1 VPFWDGFPSSS
12 DEAGEIGKVLF
23 VTETGRVEN
32 GADDP
37 AVEGRDWPLGAGL
50 TGEDGR
56 VLALT
61 GEEGL
66 GSARERSPKTPTVGG
81 MRGGLPME
89 PSSGEGGNGRPPVKL
104 LVRSRCWLSSPRVA
118 ELGPER
124 VELTASCELDA
135 LAARSEEGSGRVRFQ

>member
-1 VPFWDGFPSSS
+1 MPFWDGFPSSS

-23 VTETGRVEN
+23 VGEMGRVET
-32 GADDP
+32 GTDDP
-37 AVEGRDWPLGAGL
+37 AVVGRDQLLGAGL
-50 TGEDGR
+50 TGEGGR

-66 GSARERSPKTPTVGG
+66 GSARERSLNTPTVGG
-81 MRGGLPME
+81 IRGGLPME
-89 PSSGEGGNGRPPVKL
+89 PSSGEGGNGRPLVKL
-104 LVRSRCWLSSPRVA
+104 LVRSRCWLSSARDA
-118 ELGPER
+118 ELGPEW